1 MCSDICV
8 VVKELTPRLI
18 REACE
23 TVNYTSTNSDIKYI
37 SVKNTFI
44 SH

>member
-8 VVKELTPRLI
+8 VVNELTPRLI